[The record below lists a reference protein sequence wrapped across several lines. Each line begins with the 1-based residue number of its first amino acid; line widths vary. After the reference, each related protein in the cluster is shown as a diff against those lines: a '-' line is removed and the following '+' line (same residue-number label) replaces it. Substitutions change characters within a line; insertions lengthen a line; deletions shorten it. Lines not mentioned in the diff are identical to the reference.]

1 MPLSPPTL
9 FDMNLKE
16 IERVVGMIQSHIF
29 KNSNAYSTGMLK
41 SHFRGSGLQ
50 FREHQVYVPGDD
62 VRFIDWKVS
71 ARSTNTYIKTFEEER
86 NVEIVLFLD
95 LSQTLLYGY
104 NQISKLQAL
113 IEIIGL
119 LYLLAGQTQDVVRVI
134 IWSNKTLNLPP
145 KKGKEGLTL
154 FISFLEKLGVIDK
167 NGQVVVKQDHV
178 LDTIPEVSKIAQIKS
193 YLARRKEVIYLGD
206 MSLIKDKNTWD
217 KLLDKKHMHCFRV
230 YSPIDKNH
238 DLPFLFKT
246 KNPIS
251 GKSLVTDLK
260 RTDEQALFV
269 KERYKE
275 IGVHERYLEKFVREL
290 V

>member
-1 MPLSPPTL
+1 
-9 FDMNLKE
+9 MNLKE

-29 KNSNAYSTGMLK
+29 KNSNAYATGMLK

-62 VRFIDWKVS
+62 VRFIDWKLS
-71 ARSTNTYIKTFEEER
+71 ARSSNTYIKTFEEDR
-86 NVEIVLFLD
+86 NVEIVVLLD

-104 NQISKLQAL
+104 KDISKLQAL

-119 LYLLAGQTQDVVRVI
+119 LYLLAGQSHDVIRVI
-134 IWSNKTLNLPP
+134 IWANKTISLPP
-145 KKGKEGLTL
+145 KKGREGLTV
-154 FISFLEKLGVIDK
+154 FISILEKLGVIDSE
-167 NGQVVVKQDHV
+167 GQVITRNNNVTNA
-178 LDTIPEVSKIAQIKS
+178 LSELAKIAQIKS
-193 YLARRKEVIYLGD
+193 FLAIKKEVIYLGD
-206 MSLIKDKNTWD
+206 MSLVSDKDLWS
-217 KLLDKKHMHCFRV
+217 KLLDKKHMHCFRI
-230 YSPIDKNH
+230 YSPIDKNNNF
-238 DLPFLFKT
+238 PFLLKT
-246 KNPIS
+246 KDPIT

-260 RTDEQALFV
+260 GSNAETMFV

>member
-154 FISFLEKLGVIDK
+154 FISFLDMTFKYW
-167 NGQVVVKQDHV
+167 V
-178 LDTIPEVSKIAQIKS
+178 LSKK
-193 YLARRKEVIYLGD
+193 V
-206 MSLIKDKNTWD
+206 
-217 KLLDKKHMHCFRV
+217 
-230 YSPIDKNH
+230 
-238 DLPFLFKT
+238 
-246 KNPIS
+246 
-251 GKSLVTDLK
+251 
-260 RTDEQALFV
+260 QAI
-269 KERYKE
+269 ERN
-275 IGVHERYLEKFVREL
+275 
-290 V
+290 